1 MSKLNPD
8 LRNFLK
14 GALGYS
20 AGAAACVL
28 FIFVTARLGLVS
40 WLFSLIDENQVL
52 VKVLGVPVFAGLML
66 ALGGAVL
73 GGVGGWFLASILG
86 ISRKRRQVIGSGV
99 AFAITVSALTFLY
112 LLLIGFIGIYN
123 NFTANQIDHY
133 LLVFGLFGLIFGLLT
148 GIIQSLVSL
157 RLKDTWRLIL
167 ASTIGFTLGG
177 IVMGFLVRLVNP
189 TSGFQ
194 THPILTGIVLLLA
207 LVAPFALGGGAM
219 GYTYGRL
226 ANRAAGKGEPVEG
239 LQPSAWQTGIMAVI
253 GLLVTFWFFGI
264 VDHIAEFLTIYDGN
278 TNTQISSETV
288 GVRWTEPEAFNG
300 DVSIFQPAV
309 RFQQN
314 L

>member
-1 MSKLNPD
+1 LVI
-8 LRNFLK
+8 RQVQRQ
-14 GALGYS
+14 A
-20 AGAAACVL
+20 L

-86 ISRKRRQVIGSGV
+86 VSRKRRQVIGSGV
-99 AFAITVSALTFLY
+99 AFAITVSALTFIY

-123 NFTANQIDHY
+123 NFTANQIEHY
-133 LLVFGLFGLIFGLLT
+133 LLVFGLFGLIFGLLA

-177 IVMGFLVRLVNP
+177 IVMGILVRLVNP

-194 THPILTGIVLLLA
+194 TLPRPDLDR
-207 LVAPFALGGGAM
+207 P
-219 GYTYGRL
+219 
-226 ANRAAGKGEPVEG
+226 AAGSARAICFGRRRDG
-239 LQPSAWQTGIMAVI
+239 LHLRETRQPGSR
-253 GLLVTFWFFGI
+253 
-264 VDHIAEFLTIYDGN
+264 E
-278 TNTQISSETV
+278 
-288 GVRWTEPEAFNG
+288 R
-300 DVSIFQPAV
+300 
-309 RFQQN
+309 
-314 L
+314 